1 MSNTSPNEATRQEI
15 EQAVAEWR
23 AVRAER
29 IAAEKAAEQI
39 KSKELELKD
48 FIVAAMTSQ
57 RYEGVV
63 KEGRM
68 TYVRQ
73 SQVPMA
79 SDRLSFE
86 NYILQTQDL
95 SLLQFR
101 PAVGAIRERLEA
113 GVEVPGIVM
122 VDTFDLGDR
131 KA

>member
-29 IAAEKAAEQI
+29 IAAEKVAEQI

-57 RYEGVV
+57 RYEGIV

-73 SQVPMA
+73 SQVPMT